1 MPHNPAFQSSLARA
15 ARNPNLNRLHLGLRA
30 KLLLVTVSLA
40 AIPLVGVGYVREME
54 ILLREQQEQN
64 LLAAARAVATALNDR
79 PAMKRLRPRAA
90 PALPSALAASAPIV
104 VPAPAASAAQLAL
117 PPAQPGN
124 EGTVV
129 HPPTPGGGPA
139 DTPQAGTP
147 SVDPARPAHT
157 ADPAAPSGAPATS
170 ATAPPAPPAR
180 LIATDESAA
189 PEQVSE
195 EIDAIIASLNR
206 ARSRIWV
213 VDRKRAL
220 LGLAGSLRSG
230 GAASAIPEMPTSLWE
245 RVEDTVLR
253 PLYQR
258 ILARPNEDFD
268 DSLPETAISS
278 GPEVDRAL
286 TGIAGARWRNTPDNR
301 AVIVSAAHPVFA
313 GDTVVAAVVV
323 EETTNAIQSFTA
335 RAFEKLIS
343 ATLAVFVIVA
353 AIMLL
358 FASRL
363 ANRVVRLRDE
373 AESAV
378 DAHGRVRALT
388 TASRA
393 GDEIGDLSRSFSQL
407 LERLAQYHDYL
418 ENMGARLTHEFRT
431 PVAVV
436 RSSLDNLAMQDLP
449 DEARAY
455 MRRAE
460 EGLARLNKLITRL
473 GEARR
478 LEHALRDGERVTY
491 DVREVVAGC
500 VEGYRAAYPQARFET
515 RIMETPGRVDGSPDL
530 LAQALDKLAANAVSF
545 AASDTAITVSVRA
558 SEGEVS
564 IEVENS
570 GPLLPES
577 SDDPHRARLFDS
589 MISLREGSTDSE
601 PHLGLGLY
609 VVRLVA
615 EFHHGAA
622 SARNRPDGS
631 GVAVSI
637 RMPCAP

>member
-1 MPHNPAFQSSLARA
+1 M
-15 ARNPNLNRLHLGLRA
+15 LHLRIGLRA
-30 KLLLVTVSLA
+30 KLLLVTAALA
-40 AIPLVGVGYVREME
+40 AIPLVGLGYVREME

-79 PAMKRLRPRAA
+79 PAMQRLRPRPTPPQLANPVATPPSAPPAA
-90 PALPSALAASAPIV
+90 PLQREPGAP
-104 VPAPAASAAQLAL
+104 
-117 PPAQPGN
+117 PPAQPGG
-124 EGTVV
+124 ETAVATPVAASPAPADAPTTSPGSLPPPASSTT
-129 HPPTPGGGPA
+129 PPTTAPA
-139 DTPQAGTP
+139 
-147 SVDPARPAHT
+147 S
-157 ADPAAPSGAPATS
+157 PAASTPVAQT
-170 ATAPPAPPAR
+170 ATAQASPPPQQPAPPSR
-180 LIATDESAA
+180 LIATEESVA
-189 PEQVSE
+189 PEQMSE
-195 EIDAIIASLNR
+195 EIDVIVASLNR

-213 VDRKRAL
+213 VDRKRQL
-220 LGLAGSLRSG
+220 LGLAGSLRGSG
-230 GAASAIPEMPTSLWE
+230 APVTAPDRPASAWE
-245 RVEDTVLR
+245 RFEEAVLR

-258 ILARPNEDFD
+258 ILQRPNDDFD

-278 GPEVDRAL
+278 GPEVERAL
-286 TGIAGARWRNTPDNR
+286 TGIAGARWRATPDNR
-301 AVIVSAAHPVFA
+301 AVVVSAAHPVFA
-313 GDTVVAAVVV
+313 GDSVVAAVVV

-353 AIMLL
+353 VIMLL

-388 TASRA
+388 TASSA

-449 DEARAY
+449 EDARQY

-473 GEARR
+473 SEARR
-478 LEHALRDGERVTY
+478 LEHALREGERVIY
-491 DVREVVAGC
+491 DAREVVAGC
-500 VEGYRAAYPQARFET
+500 VEGYRAAFPHMSFET
-515 RIMETPGRVDGSPDL
+515 RIMAAPARVDGSPDL

-545 AASDTAITVSVRA
+545 GRLHTPVLVTVRA
-558 SEGEVS
+558 DEGGIV
-564 IEVENS
+564 IEVENT
-570 GPLLPES
+570 GPPLPDA
-577 SDDPHRARLFDS
+577 SDDPQRARLFDS
-589 MISLREGSTDSE
+589 MISLRDGAADSE

-615 EFHHGAA
+615 EFHLGTA

-631 GVAVSI
+631 GVVVGM
-637 RMPCAP
+637 RLPFAP

>member
-1 MPHNPAFQSSLARA
+1 MP
-15 ARNPNLNRLHLGLRA
+15 RLRIGLRA
-30 KLLLVTVSLA
+30 KLLLVTVVLA

-79 PAMKRLRPRAA
+79 PAMQRLRPRPAQSQQADPLATPVTPPPREAGAPPPIQPGSEGAVASPITAGPTPTDGPATPGQLPGSMLLPAA
-90 PALPSALAASAPIV
+90 PATAAPATPAA
-104 VPAPAASAAQLAL
+104 PAPAIQAA
-117 PPAQPGN
+117 
-124 EGTVV
+124 T
-129 HPPTPGGGPA
+129 
-139 DTPQAGTP
+139 
-147 SVDPARPAHT
+147 
-157 ADPAAPSGAPATS
+157 AAPQ
-170 ATAPPAPPAR
+170 PAPPAR
-180 LIATDESAA
+180 LIATEESAT
-189 PEQVSE
+189 PGQMSE
-195 EIDAIIASLNR
+195 EIDVIIASLNR

-213 VDRKRAL
+213 VDRKRQL
-220 LGLAGSLRSG
+220 LGLAGSLHGSG
-230 GAASAIPEMPTSLWE
+230 APATAPDTSASAWE
-245 RVEDTVLR
+245 RFEEAVLR

-258 ILARPNEDFD
+258 ILQRPHDDFD

-278 GPEVDRAL
+278 GPEVERAL
-286 TGIAGARWRNTPDNR
+286 TGIAGARWRATPDNR

-313 GDTVVAAVVV
+313 GDSVVAAVVV

-353 AIMLL
+353 IIMLL

-378 DAHGRVRALT
+378 DAHGRVRALS
-388 TASRA
+388 TASSA

-449 DEARAY
+449 EDARQY

-473 GEARR
+473 SEARR
-478 LEHALRDGERVTY
+478 LEHALREGERVAY
-491 DVREVVAGC
+491 DAREVVTGC
-500 VEGYRAAYPQARFET
+500 VEGYRAAYPHMSFEL
-515 RIMETPGRVDGSPDL
+515 RIMAAQARVDGSPDL

-545 AASDTAITVSVRA
+545 GRLHTPVLVTVRA
-558 SEGEVS
+558 DEDEIT
-564 IEVENS
+564 IEVENT
-570 GPLLPES
+570 GPPLPDA
-577 SDDPHRARLFDS
+577 SDDPQRARLFDS
-589 MISLREGSTDSE
+589 MISLRDGAADSE

-615 EFHHGAA
+615 EFHHGTA

-631 GVAVSI
+631 GVVVGM
-637 RMPCAP
+637 RLPFAP